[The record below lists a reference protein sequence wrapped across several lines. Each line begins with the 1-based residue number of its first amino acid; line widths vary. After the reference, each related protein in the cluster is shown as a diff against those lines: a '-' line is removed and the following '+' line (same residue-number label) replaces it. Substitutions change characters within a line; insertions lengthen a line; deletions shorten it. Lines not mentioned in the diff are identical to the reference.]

1 MLPSYCRSVV
11 QATTLAVV
19 LVARLHAQGSP
30 VTPDAPKGAHPVRI
44 EMSHFAP
51 MRDGV
56 KLSADFYFPTD
67 VEGRLPTVMIRTPYN
82 KKTFRLEKG
91 VPTWL
96 ASHGYAVVVQDVRGK
111 YESDGEFTTSAN
123 DRNDGYDTMTWIAA
137 QPWTTG
143 KIGTYGCS
151 YQGEDQI
158 QLAAMRHPN
167 HAAAIPQAA
176 GGIMTYFGAWNGGAN
191 ELVSLVAWYR
201 SAGIKRHPK
210 LSPDLPRNEYLA
222 YAPYFNFGVTVPDVP
237 VRTMADML
245 PISTI
250 TDVVGSPPN
259 DWKDFVTHPPDDPF
273 WKKFGYIEPSDSFDV
288 PALHINSWY
297 DPAPGWT
304 GVLFNQMRANAAS
317 PKGRDNQYLIYSPS
331 PHCGSERGAAE
342 KTTVGERDL
351 GDTRREYFGLYL
363 KWFDH
368 WLKGADNGVTTMPKV
383 QYYAMG
389 RNRWQSAST
398 FPIADGQ
405 PFYFHS
411 DGRANSRYG
420 SGTLSVAAPR
430 TEAPDHYTYDPASP
444 VPSKAGPI
452 CCTFSNEPAGPVD
465 QRDIELRQ
473 DVLVYTSD
481 PVTSETE
488 VTGPIK
494 AVLYVSS
501 SSKDTDFTVKLLDVL
516 PNGTAYNLQE
526 GIKRARY
533 RESYRTPTLMAPNG
547 VYKVEVDLQATSNV
561 FLPGHRIRVEVSSSN
576 FPRFDRNMNTG
587 GVNWDEVTWITA
599 ANTIH
604 HSAKYPSHILLPVV
618 TAGTR

>member
-1 MLPSYCRSVV
+1 MGLLRLGLP
-11 QATTLAVV
+11 ALV
-19 LVARLHAQGSP
+19 LTARLYAQGSP
-30 VTPDAPKGAHPVRI
+30 VTPDAPKGTHPVRI

-151 YQGEDQI
+151 YQGEDQV

-176 GGIMTYFGAWNGGAN
+176 GGVMTYFGAWNGGAN

-201 SAGIKRHPK
+201 TAGIKRHPK
-210 LSPDLPRNEYLA
+210 LSPDLPRDEYLA

-250 TDVVGSPPN
+250 TEVVGSPPN

-288 PALHINSWY
+288 PALHVNSWY

-304 GVLFNQMRANAAS
+304 GVLFNQMRTNATS
-317 PKGRDNQYLIYSPS
+317 PRGRNNQYVIFSPS

-389 RNRWQSAST
+389 RNQWQSAPT

-405 PFYFHS
+405 PFYLHS

-420 SGTLSVAAPR
+420 SGTLSVTAPR

-465 QRDIELRQ
+465 QRDIEVRQ

-481 PVTSETE
+481 AVTSETE

-501 SSKDTDFTVKLLDVL
+501 TSKDTDFTVKLLDVL
-516 PNGTAYNLQE
+516 PNGIAYNLQE

-533 RESYRTPTLMAPNG
+533 RESYRTPTLMEPNG

-561 FLPGHRIRVEVSSSN
+561 FLPGHRIRVEISSSN

-587 GVNWDEVTWITA
+587 GVNWNETKWITA

-604 HSAKYPSHILLPVV
+604 HSARYPSHILLPVV
-618 TAGTR
+618 TAGR